1 MRRNDISNLQSS
13 VQLLVF
19 EKLLRPWVRTL
30 SMPRPSLPCPAV
42 PDANNVSFTHHPS
55 FHSQARTIFESLDLA
70 WSLLRSFPKELLKKI
85 TKKQLEAWYSRR
97 AAAKQAGASEMVAA
111 DTKDEE

>member
-1 MRRNDISNLQSS
+1 MFI
-13 VQLLVF
+13 
-19 EKLLRPWVRTL
+19 P
-30 SMPRPSLPCPAV
+30 
-42 PDANNVSFTHHPS
+42 
-55 FHSQARTIFESLDLA
+55 QARTIFESLDLA

-111 DTKDEE
+111 DTKEVE